1 MASVT
6 NETTYPESLTGGIHA
21 LLEKKAEKL
30 VVLDVR
36 GISSITDFLVIAN
49 GTSSPHLRALRIE
62 LEKELDSRGVAIAA
76 EGNQE
81 DSGWLVVD
89 AFDVMFHVFHPELR
103 EYFRLESLWRDA
115 RRIPLADLGFTEE
128 A

>member
-6 NETTYPESLTGGIHA
+6 NEKTYPESLIGGIHA

-36 GISSITDFLVIAN
+36 GVSSITDYLVVSS
-49 GTSSPHLRALRIE
+49 GTSSPHLRALRVE
-62 LEKELDSRGVAIAA
+62 LEKELDARGVAIAA

-81 DSGWLVVD
+81 GSGWLVVD

-103 EYFRLESLWRDA
+103 EYFRLESLWKDA
-115 RRIPLADLGFTEE
+115 RS
-128 A
+128 